1 MILSH
6 TGVRL
11 IIGGEMR
18 YFGDI
23 KAAIVYE
30 HSPNAEP
37 ELIKKSDAA
46 YLRRL
51 RLYHRH
57 LDKIAERLGKRAYRF
72 FRFGW
77 AETGLHDGYLLSFN
91 MGDNVNLDHRK
102 NWKLRFDRAGDRT
115 KTVIEMHFLNYE
127 RTFLHS
133 FKFHRL
139 RKVEIDI
146 PSGNPLWFKPGG
158 TLGHIYTYEIVA
170 LTPKYL
176 AIEWLLDSG
185 GTIRI
190 EFQKLLYR
198 CERIEK

>member
-1 MILSH
+1 
-6 TGVRL
+6 V
-11 IIGGEMR
+11 R
-18 YFGDI
+18 YFKDTKKWI
-23 KAAIVYE
+23 ELE
-30 HSPNAEP
+30 HDPNSPP
-37 ELIKKSDAA
+37 ELHQQMHAA

-51 RLYHRH
+51 HLYYRH
-57 LDKIAERLGKRAYRF
+57 LDSIATRLGKRAYRF

-91 MGDNVNLDHRK
+91 MGDNVNLDHKK

-190 EFQKLLYR
+190 EFQKLLCR